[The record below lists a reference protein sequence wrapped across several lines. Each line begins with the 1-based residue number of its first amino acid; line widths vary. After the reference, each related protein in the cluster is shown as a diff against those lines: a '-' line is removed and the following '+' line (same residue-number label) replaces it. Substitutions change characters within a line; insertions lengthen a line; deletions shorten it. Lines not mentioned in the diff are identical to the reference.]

1 MEAHAKF
8 AVLWHLTRDLHI
20 NKSSSF
26 GRTFDRLVMAS
37 MIQWKTEEKL
47 FNYVI
52 VAAYSVQNLG
62 KYILHSGI
70 RPPS

>member
-26 GRTFDRLVMAS
+26 GRTFDRLVIAS
-37 MIQWKTEEKL
+37 NDAVEKIIL
-47 FNYVI
+47 
-52 VAAYSVQNLG
+52 QNLN
-62 KYILHSGI
+62 YILLA
-70 RPPS
+70 R

>member
-26 GRTFDRLVMAS
+26 GRTFDRLVTAS
-37 MIQWKTEEKL
+37 MIQFK
-47 FNYVI
+47 
-52 VAAYSVQNLG
+52 
-62 KYILHSGI
+62 
-70 RPPS
+70 

>member
-26 GRTFDRLVMAS
+26 ARSFDRLV
-37 MIQWKTEEKL
+37 T
-47 FNYVI
+47 FDTR
-52 VAAYSVQNLG
+52 
-62 KYILHSGI
+62 ILQSGI
-70 RPPS
+70 SVSLFLNPLPNLAGVQDSNLQIL